1 MAGAALLR
9 MEKAE
14 PAERIGDWAMKNL
27 YENRCRYTRVC
38 LEEMAR
44 ATQKTSSKVY
54 SVVFLV
60 LFAGAGVANWVL
72 EGFSFFSLLFF
83 FAAAALGAVYYRLP
97 AKQARALYQSHQER
111 YHAEVETEVSF
122 SDGEFTLYNRQSGG
136 KVSCQYSQVQKVKET
151 KRLCILLLPKNLA
164 VLVDKEGFSRGTW
177 ADFRAFL
184 RQKTGK

>member
-1 MAGAALLR
+1 
-9 MEKAE
+9 
-14 PAERIGDWAMKNL
+14 MKNL

-122 SDGEFTLYNRQSGG
+122 SD
-136 KVSCQYSQVQKVKET
+136 VSCQYSQVQKVKET

>member
-1 MAGAALLR
+1 
-9 MEKAE
+9 
-14 PAERIGDWAMKNL
+14 MKNL
-27 YENRCRYTRVC
+27 YENRCRYTQVC

-60 LFAGAGVANWVL
+60 LFIGAGVVNWVL

-83 FAAAALGAVYYRLP
+83 FAAAALGVVYYRLP
-97 AKQARALYQSHQER
+97 VKQARALYQHHQER

-122 SDGEFTLYNRQSGG
+122 SDGEFILYNKQSGG
-136 KVSCQYSQVQKVKET
+136 RVSCLYSQVVKVKET
-151 KRLCILLLPKNLA
+151 KRLCILMMPKNLA
-164 VLVDKEGFSRGTW
+164 VLVDKEGFARGEW
-177 ADFRAFL
+177 ADFRAFI